1 MSASPLQTARVH
13 QSVSNPFFHSNFVS
27 RPMSGRLTLTAVT
40 LHKKRTR
47 LGSEK
52 SDCSPAWSW
61 SSFQHRAMRFLAST
75 ESPCGCR
82 MGHTAAMA
90 PRALCAATP
99 SLLAQIRLETPHGGV
114 RTPCAGEL
122 IPEIS
127 VLPSGEPRSPSH
139 AEEDP
144 AFLRSTD
151 PDSLRSAGRCG
162 IAPPPTHS
170 LSQRPG
176 RGPWERAAI
185 LSAHRPLWA
194 SGGAR
199 GRVFQA
205 GGWGNPQ
212 RAPRTGL
219 GGDASMPPA
228 SRSPR
233 PPRRSPADSPPPSLR
248 TAPPTTGTFSNFSL
262 PGKRR
267 GPASALSRGPGRGTP
282 GGRPSGSEDPPPVP
296 AQRSALGGAQPSVPA
311 LRERPGWRRE
321 GEARRADAEETEVPP
336 APSGHRPAGTGSGV
350 LWQSVVTGTP

>member
-13 QSVSNPFFHSNFVS
+13 QSVLNPFFHSNFVS

-47 LGSEK
+47 LGLEK

-90 PRALCAATP
+90 PRALCGATP

-127 VLPSGEPRSPSH
+127 VLPSGEPRSPSY

-162 IAPPPTHS
+162 IAPPPPTPSRSARGAVRGREPQSS
-170 LSQRPG
+170 LPTAPSGLPAEHRAEFSRREDG
-176 RGPWERAAI
+176 ETFRGP
-185 LSAHRPLWA
+185 PGPG
-194 SGGAR
+194 SGET
-199 GRVFQA
+199 
-205 GGWGNPQ
+205 
-212 RAPRTGL
+212 PRC
-219 GGDASMPPA
+219 
-228 SRSPR
+228 
-233 PPRRSPADSPPPSLR
+233 PPPHAR
-248 TAPPTTGTFSNFSL
+248 
-262 PGKRR
+262 
-267 GPASALSRGPGRGTP
+267 
-282 GGRPSGSEDPPPVP
+282 
-296 AQRSALGGAQPSVPA
+296 PA
-311 LRERPGWRRE
+311 LRAAHLRTPRRHRSVRRRQQPALFQTSAFPGS
-321 GEARRADAEETEVPP
+321 GAAPP
-336 APSGHRPAGTGSGV
+336 APSRGVRVGELPAGGPQGARILLPSPRSARPWGE
-350 LWQSVVTGTP
+350 LSPPSPP